1 MMKNHKLQKAN
12 KLTNIIMLGTTIVP
26 LVSSVGTA
34 FADNASSSAHSSSAV
49 TTNPSSKASSAS
61 SVDDEFGAKSG
72 LTQVVS
78 VNGHKLLKDEAVKAG
93 DTVAWDVIVTPG
105 NEGLM
110 KTFTDTLPE
119 YLKFNP
125 DSKYCVTVYDV
136 NNDGTI
142 GKEITNDGEG
152 KIDGK
157 TYTWTPKTATN
168 YVFVGSQGKEN
179 RLLFHIT
186 TKVVG
191 DAPFASDFINHATLT
206 TTHDKKT
213 DSAEVHTP
221 AEPKTPTIHKS
232 VYAEDEKGNLVIP
245 KADSKNQADL
255 PKTVSQSSD
264 DKAQAKEIANSL
276 DGKVSTSMSDKDIIS
291 NAEKLIDMAKKHN
304 VDVSQLSK
312 DVDTAKGSAKLS
324 DTQKATIIAEYKTA
338 ATQIEQ
344 VAQTLNSDSKTDKN
358 ATVNQLNSK
367 DAVVNGNDSLD
378 LQTHDSL
385 YGYVVDVTIPAQ
397 SVQKSLVIKD
407 PMEHVQTFSTKDVHI
422 YDDQGKDITDQG
434 TVTET
439 GKGSNQ
445 VAVLWTAKD
454 SYVQAIK
461 KSNKDVHLKEVIK
474 NVTLKGDNPDDEK
487 EYLVGG
493 RVTIPNVAQLIT
505 DGHDTPSNKTIVRP
519 PADNEGPS
527 TITKGVMLESADDS
541 KKGNAPATSAGSTF
555 NDKDPLSKQ
564 ISEWG
569 NDVSAMKDGASGSS
583 SALSAVSKSSSNVVS
598 GKSSVAKSSSSVKD
612 AKSGSVASSKKA
624 VSQSS
629 TSLAQSSAS
638 SVEKTDKTAA
648 SANTDGFHAW
658 FEGGKF
664 ALGQTT
670 QVLPKH
676 DSVYRYLINTSIRPD
691 DVEKSLVIED
701 PMENVQANSVKAENV
716 RVYDITGK
724 DVTNGFTISVDKLND
739 HQVDV
744 KATAKPE
751 TAAAVHSQH
760 QNVQYQM
767 VINHVSLKGDKAEDE
782 TRYMDGSGQ
791 VRVPN
796 VAKLVT
802 DKQTLQS
809 DQTQVLPPKAT
820 KPAPKKCDNCKPGKD
835 GKDGKNGKDGKDAV
849 SPAATPNNPG
859 NPGSSNPGTPGTP
872 SSTTT
877 TTTTS
882 SPIGNIK
889 TGLSE
894 IAQNPW
900 ELGLLFVALLA
911 GVGMTVNEMRER
923 KEDK

>member
-12 KLTNIIMLGTTIVP
+12 KLTNFIMLGTTIVP
-26 LVSSVGTA
+26 LVSSMGTA
-34 FADNASSSAHSSSAV
+34 FADNVSSSSSAHNVSTA
-49 TTNPSSKASSAS
+49 TQSSKMSSTS

-72 LTQVVS
+72 LKQVVS

-110 KTFTDTLPE
+110 KTFSDTLPE
-119 YLKFNP
+119 YVKFNP
-125 DSKYCVTVYDV
+125 DSKYCVTVFDV

-191 DAPFASDFINHATLT
+191 DAPFASDFVNHATLT

-232 VYAEDEKGNLVIP
+232 VYAENEKGDLVIP
-245 KADSKNQADL
+245 KADSKNQAKL
-255 PKTVSQSSD
+255 PSTVSQSAN
-264 DKAQAKEIANSL
+264 DKAQAKQIADSL
-276 DGKVSTSMSDKDIIS
+276 DGKISTSMSDKEIIS
-291 NAEKLIDMAKKHN
+291 NAQKLITMAHKYN
-304 VDVSQLSK
+304 IDVTQLSK
-312 DVDTAKGSAKLS
+312 DVDSAKGGKLS
-324 DTQKATIIAEYKTA
+324 DAQKVTIVAEYKTA
-338 ATQIEQ
+338 VTQIEQ
-344 VAQTLNSDSKTDKN
+344 VAKTLASDSKTDKN

-422 YDDQGKDITDQG
+422 YDDQGKDITNEG
-434 TVTET
+434 TITET
-439 GKGSNQ
+439 GKGSKQ

-454 SYVQAIK
+454 SYVQSIK
-461 KSNKDVHLKEVIK
+461 KANKDIHLKEVIK

-493 RVTIPNVAQLIT
+493 RVTIPNVAKLIT

-541 KKGNAPATSAGSTF
+541 KKGNAPAANAGSTF
-555 NDKDPLSKQ
+555 NDKDSLSKQ

-569 NDVSAMKDGASGSS
+569 HDVGTMKSQLD
-583 SALSAVSKSSSNVVS
+583 KSSTVTSSKTVSSTKSSVS
-598 GKSSVAKSSSSVKD
+598 GKSSVSSIKANHSSVT
-612 AKSGSVASSKKA
+612 SSKHA
-624 VSQSS
+624 TVSQSS
-629 TSLAQSSAS
+629 SSLAQQSSAS
-638 SVEKTDKTAA
+638 SIEKADKTAA
-648 SANTDGFHAW
+648 SVNTDGLHAW
-658 FEGGKF
+658 FEDGKF
-664 ALGQTT
+664 AMGQTT

-751 TAAAVHSQH
+751 TVAAVHSQH

-820 KPAPKKCDNCKPGKD
+820 KPAPKKCNNCKPGKD
-835 GKDGKNGKDGKDAV
+835 GKDGKDGKNAV
-849 SPAATPNNPG
+849 TPAAQNNNPG
-859 NPGSSNPGTPGTP
+859 NPGSSNPGTPSNP

-877 TTTTS
+877 TTSTTS

-911 GVGMTVNEMRER
+911 GIGMTVNEMRER
-923 KEDK
+923 KENK